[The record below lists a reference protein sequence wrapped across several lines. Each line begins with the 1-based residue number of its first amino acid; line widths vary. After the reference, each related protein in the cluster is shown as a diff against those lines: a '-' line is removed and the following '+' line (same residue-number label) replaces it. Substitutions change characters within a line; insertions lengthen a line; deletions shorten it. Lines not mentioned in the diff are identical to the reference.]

1 MPVISVTR
9 LHVRAWRHIPS
20 VLAATLAAAWQA
32 RTARGNLAVSVLC
45 ATRDTYWTRTVWQ
58 DEASMMAYVHAG
70 VHRRIMGRLLRWCD
84 ESSVVHWCDSGA
96 RLPAWD
102 EAHRRLSEDGRHFPP
117 GEPGLP
123 PAFALP
129 RRRFWRELRIR

>member
-20 VLAATLAAAWQA
+20 VLGATLAAAWQA
-32 RTARGNLAVSVLC
+32 RAAPGNLAVSVLS
-45 ATRDTYWTRTVWQ
+45 ATHDTYWTRTVWQ
-58 DEASMMAYVHAG
+58 DEASMMTYVHAG

-84 ESSVVHWCDSGA
+84 ESSVVHWYDSA
-96 RLPAWD
+96 AQLPAWD
-102 EAHRRLSEDGRHFPP
+102 EAHRRLSEQGRHFPP
-117 GEPGLP
+117 CEPGLP

>member
-20 VLAATLAAAWQA
+20 VLAATMAAAWQA
-32 RTARGNLAVSVLC
+32 RAAPGNLAVSVLS
-45 ATRDTYWTRTVWQ
+45 ASWDTYWTRTVWQ
-58 DEASMMAYVHAG
+58 DEPAMMAYVHAG
-70 VHRRIMGRLLRWCD
+70 FHRRIMRHLLRWCD
-84 ESSVVHWCDSGA
+84 ESSVVHWRDSVA

-102 EAHRRLSEDGRHFPP
+102 EAHRRLSDEGRHFPP
-117 GEPGLP
+117 PDAGLP